1 VSGAPDRA
9 DVQGLLVRGYSN
21 LRRATL
27 LLLAVSAEERARRWL
42 ASATGEVTAGDRRPR
57 EAALN
62 LAFTASGL
70 ARLGGGERALAG
82 CSPEFLQGPA
92 EPSRAR
98 ALGDVGESAPQRW
111 AWGGPATRRVDVLVL
126 VYARDREALEGLVA
140 RHASPPGLE
149 LVTRLDTVE
158 RGHHEPFGFRD
169 GISQPTVEGLS
180 TRVPLGGAVRAGEF
194 VLGYPNEYG
203 EEGLVP
209 ELGRDGSYL
218 VLRQLEQDVEGFWRF
233 CRDAARGVSSARVPR
248 DDGPEGGVPPQD
260 NPQDATELAARMVG
274 RWPGGAPLVLSPQR
288 DDPAL
293 ARADDFDYFDLDP
306 HGERCPLGA
315 HIRRVNPRDSL
326 DPKPGS
332 AKSLAVSRHH
342 RILRRARPYGG
353 PGTERGLLFVGLNA
367 NLARQFEFVQQTW
380 VCNPNFNG
388 LYDDADP
395 LIAPHEPRGATFT
408 VQGPPLRRRY
418 LGLPR
423 FVTVR
428 GGGYFL
434 LPGLRALRR
443 LAGA

>member
-9 DVQGLLVRGYSN
+9 DVQGLLVRAYSN
-21 LRRATL
+21 LRRAAL
-27 LLLAVSAEERARRWL
+27 LLLAVSDEERARRWL
-42 ASATGEVTAGDRRPR
+42 ASAAAEVTAGDRRPR

-70 ARLGGGERALAG
+70 TRLGGGDRALAG

-98 ALGDVGESAPQRW
+98 ALGDVGESAPRRW
-111 AWGGPATRRVDVLVL
+111 AWGGPTTRRVDVLVL
-126 VYARDREALEGLVA
+126 LYARDGDALEQLVA
-140 RHASPPGLE
+140 RHASPPGLG
-149 LVTRLDTVE
+149 LVARLDTVE

-169 GISQPTVEGLS
+169 GISQPAVEGLS
-180 TRVPLGGAVRAGEF
+180 THAPPGAAVRAGEF

-203 EEGLVP
+203 EEGRVP

-233 CRDAARGVSSARVPR
+233 CRESARGN
-248 DDGPEGGVPPQD
+248 PEG
-260 NPQDATELAARMVG
+260 ATQLAARMVG
-274 RWPGGAPLVLSPQR
+274 RWPSGAPLVLSPER

-293 ARADDFDYFDLDP
+293 ARANDFGYFDLDP

-315 HIRRVNPRDSL
+315 HVRRVNPRDSL

-332 AKSLAVSRHH
+332 ARSLAVSRHH
-342 RILRRARPYGG
+342 RILRRARPYGSQG
-353 PGTERGLLFVGLNA
+353 SERGLHFVGLNA
-367 NLARQFEFVQQTW
+367 NLARQFEFVQQSW
-380 VCNPNFNG
+380 VCNPHFNG

-395 LIAPHEPRGATFT
+395 LIAPHQPGGATFT
-408 VQGPPLRRRY
+408 VQGRPLRRRY
-418 LGLPR
+418 TGLPR

-434 LPGLRALRR
+434 LPGLRAIRR

>member
-9 DVQGLLVRGYSN
+9 DVQGLLVRAYSN
-21 LRRATL
+21 LRRAAL
-27 LLLAVSAEERARRWL
+27 MLLAVSDEDGARRWL
-42 ASATGEVTAGDRRPR
+42 SSAAGEVTAGDRRPH
-57 EAALN
+57 EVAVN

-70 ARLGGGERALAG
+70 TRLGGGERALAG

-98 ALGDVGESAPQRW
+98 ALGDVGESAPRRW
-111 AWGGPATRRVDVLVL
+111 AWGGPATPRVDVLVL
-126 VYARDREALEGLVA
+126 LYARDGEALEGLVA
-140 RHASPPGLE
+140 RHCAPPGLE
-149 LVTRLDTVE
+149 LVARLDAVE
-158 RGHHEPFGFRD
+158 RSHQEPFGFRD
-169 GISQPTVEGLS
+169 GISQPAVEGLS
-180 TRVPLGGAVRAGEF
+180 AHAPPDAAVRAGEF

-203 EEGLVP
+203 EEGQVP
-209 ELGRDGSYL
+209 ELGRAGSYL

-233 CRDAARGVSSARVPR
+233 CREAA
-248 DDGPEGGVPPQD
+248 GPAG
-260 NPQDATELAARMVG
+260 ATALAARMVG
-274 RWPGGAPLVLSPQR
+274 RWPSGAPLVLSSER

-293 ARADDFDYFDLDP
+293 ARANDFDYFALDP

-315 HIRRVNPRDSL
+315 HVRRVNPRDSL
-326 DPKPGS
+326 DPRPGS

-342 RILRRARPYGG
+342 RILRRARPYGS
-353 PGTERGLLFVGLNA
+353 PGSERGLLFVALNA

-380 VCNPNFNG
+380 VCNPHFNG

-395 LIAPHEPRGATFT
+395 LVAPHQPRGATFT
-408 VQGPPLRRRY
+408 VQGSPLRRRY
-418 LGLPR
+418 TGLPR

-434 LPGLRALRR
+434 LPGLRALHR